1 MHKSEGLEHLLMCE
15 VGCLEVSWVWT
26 PVLKQVLL
34 VSSAEGV
41 ASGAVCESLLLL
53 ELKGQ

>member
-26 PVLKQVLL
+26 LVLKQVLL
-34 VSSAEGV
+34 DSSAEGV